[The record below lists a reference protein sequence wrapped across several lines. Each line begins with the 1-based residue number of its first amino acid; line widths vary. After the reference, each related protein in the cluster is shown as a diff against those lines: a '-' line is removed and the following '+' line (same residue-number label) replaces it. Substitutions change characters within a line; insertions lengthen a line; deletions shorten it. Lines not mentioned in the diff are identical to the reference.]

1 MKLII
6 SGLVEQM
13 RCYNLKNVLV
23 VYVHKKFLID
33 IIDTKLSHDYVSR
46 CHKYFLVAFSNVWCS
61 AGFGIAPSINMVWAL
76 YVLLCLREKDDSIT
90 NVYLNQWE

>member
-13 RCYNLKNVLV
+13 RCYNLKSFHLQFLV

-46 CHKYFLVAFSNVWCS
+46 SHKYFLVAFSNV
-61 AGFGIAPSINMVWAL
+61 
-76 YVLLCLREKDDSIT
+76 
-90 NVYLNQWE
+90 